1 MTFCA
6 AKGASQIFPA
16 SILRSRQESNT
27 TIKAVF
33 DTTLQLVIR
42 LQKGVQRRL
51 ILPNE
56 RTDATV
62 LMPIGLIREKLS
74 DRDQKKTNSRLQ
86 FQYVF
91 SHPRPTS
98 STLMRRV
105 EGRGFLMRQQQNR
118 EKESLHTILP
128 TSLITPLALSPLSHI
143 TASNRRKRLLG
154 KRKRTTAHSS
164 FQVVGHFS

>member
-62 LMPIGLIREKLS
+62 LMPIGLIREKLP
-74 DRDQKKTNSRLQ
+74 DRDQKKTGFRLY
-86 FQYVF
+86 F
-91 SHPRPTS
+91 
-98 STLMRRV
+98 
-105 EGRGFLMRQQQNR
+105 
-118 EKESLHTILP
+118 
-128 TSLITPLALSPLSHI
+128 
-143 TASNRRKRLLG
+143 
-154 KRKRTTAHSS
+154 
-164 FQVVGHFS
+164 